1 MNITHIISSLESN
14 QGGPPN
20 VVLNMAEQQS
30 KLGNKVKVVSQFKKL
45 KYKTRK
51 KTKGIKII
59 KGEFLFKRHYIPN
72 INFIIKI
79 YKALKNSDVVH
90 LHGVWNG
97 VISISL
103 LLCRFMKKKTI
114 LTPHG
119 SLDSFNIK
127 NRFYFKKF
135 YYYILEKYNLE
146 HVHAYHFLTKRE
158 FGSSCWIN
166 TLIKK
171 KKLVQ
176 SNGID
181 VRYLNNIKINKKI
194 PTNKNKINITY
205 LGRLNKIKNIQIQ
218 IKLLFKL
225 LIKDKNYVLNIIGP
239 DDGELVRLKNLSKK
253 LNLKNK
259 VNFKGPIYGEQ
270 RFSWIKNSDI
280 VLLTSFYECNSI
292 LAIETIALGGV
303 LLCTNSCNL
312 SDAAKFGA
320 VKSSKNNLQN
330 LIKSVKYLSKNK
342 NSRNLREKAL
352 KYGLKYLD
360 IKINTKKILN
370 LYKEVVKIN

>member
-1 MNITHIISSLESN
+1 
-14 QGGPPN
+14 
-20 VVLNMAEQQS
+20 
-30 KLGNKVKVVSQFKKL
+30 
-45 KYKTRK
+45 
-51 KTKGIKII
+51 
-59 KGEFLFKRHYIPN
+59 
-72 INFIIKI
+72 
-79 YKALKNSDVVH
+79 
-90 LHGVWNG
+90 
-97 VISISL
+97 
-103 LLCRFMKKKTI
+103 MKKKTI

-135 YYYILEKYNLE
+135 YYYLFEKYNLE
-146 HVHAYHFLTKRE
+146 YVHAYHFLTKKE
-158 FGSSCWIN
+158 FSNSCWIN
-166 TLIKK
+166 TVTKK
-171 KKLVQ
+171 KKLIQ

-181 VRYLNNIKINKKI
+181 IRYLNNIKINKKI
-194 PTNKNKINITY
+194 PNNKNKINITY

-239 DDGELVRLKNLSKK
+239 DDGELVKLKNLSKK
-253 LNLKNK
+253 LNLEDK
-259 VNFKGPIYGEQ
+259 VNFKKPIYGEQ
-270 RFSWIKNSDI
+270 RFSWIKNSNI

-330 LIKSVKYLSKNK
+330 LIKSVKYLNNNK

-352 KYGLKYLD
+352 KYALKYLD
-360 IKINTKKILN
+360 IKINTKEILN
-370 LYKEVVKIN
+370 LYKEVIKIN

>member
-30 KLGNKVKVVSQFKKL
+30 KLGNKVKVVSQFKNL

-51 KTKGIKII
+51 KSKGIKII

-90 LHGVWNG
+90 LHGIWNG

-119 SLDSFNIK
+119 SIDSFNIK

-135 YYYILEKYNLE
+135 YYYLLEKYNLE
-146 HVHAYHFLTKRE
+146 YVHAYHFLTKKE
-158 FGSSCWIN
+158 FGNSSWIN
-166 TLIKK
+166 TVTKK
-171 KKLVQ
+171 KKIIQ

-181 VRYLNNIKINKKI
+181 IRYLNNIKINKKI

-239 DDGELVRLKNLSKK
+239 DDGELGRLKNLSKK
-253 LNLKNK
+253 LNLEDK
-259 VNFKGPIYGEQ
+259 VIFKEPIYGEQ

-280 VLLTSFYECNSI
+280 VILTSFYECNSI

-330 LIKSVKYLSKNK
+330 LIKSVKYLSNNK

-352 KYGLKYLD
+352 KYALKYLD
-360 IKINTKKILN
+360 IKINTKEVLN